1 MIEQSKQELSE
12 ELREEVDHVKQLTKE
27 QLEEELQML
36 EKEKLLVEQ
45 FGRSKFSR
53 ITHRVFYFSIS
64 KQTFNDLFMYY
75 YT

>member
-1 MIEQSKQELSE
+1 MIEQTKQELSE

-27 QLEEELQML
+27 ELEEELQML

-53 ITHRVFYFSIS
+53 ITPRVLFFY
-64 KQTFNDLFMYY
+64 
-75 YT
+75 